1 VNLFRHDTWSNAN
14 NRQAE
19 LSKVLNDVVVVVSER
34 LHTAGRPLLDG
45 DVVVHHPVDVGAG
58 VAAGIKSNCLGIV
71 KWIDKVM
78 THSKIVSQFVRQDLV
93 IGLL

>member
-1 VNLFRHDTWSNAN
+1 MNVFRQDTWSNAN
-14 NRQAE
+14 NRQAK

-34 LHTAGRPLLDG
+34 LHTAGRPLLNG

-58 VAAGIKSNCLGIV
+58 VAIGVKSNCLGIV
-71 KWIDKVM
+71 KWINKVV
-78 THSKIVSQFVRQDLV
+78 THSKIVSQFVCQDLF